1 VGYEAPPG
9 LEKHVVQPG
18 GRYSSKNPVV
28 IQTLL
33 GSCVAACLYD
43 PGTGVAGLN
52 HFLLAAPRYSR
63 TLPHTHTDAGRYG
76 IAAMELL
83 INDMVHLGADR
94 RRLKAKVFGGA
105 TVVLKSGPSK
115 DNFFCIHEI
124 NQRFIREYL
133 KTENIPIV
141 SEDLGG
147 ERGRVVYFETDTFKV
162 LRRYIKSSVLDKIEE
177 KEHRYWKR
185 SVEKPEIREGEITLF

>member
-1 VGYEAPPG
+1 
-9 LEKHVVQPG
+9 VVYKTPEHLVKYIVNPG
-18 GRYSSKNPVV
+18 GRYAADKPVL

-43 PGTGVAGLN
+43 PESGVAGLN

-63 TLPHTHTDAGRYG
+63 TMPLTHTDAGRYG
-76 IAAMELL
+76 IMAMELL
-83 INDMVHLGADR
+83 INDMIHLGADR
-94 RRLKAKVFGGA
+94 RRMMAKVFGGA
-105 TVVLKSGPSK
+105 TVIGPGSATR
-115 DNFFCIHEI
+115 DNFLCVHEV

-147 ERGRVVYFETDTFKV
+147 ERGRVVYFHTDTFKV
-162 LRRYIKSSVLDKIEE
+162 MRRFIQSSALVKIEE
-177 KEHRYWKR
+177 KERTYWKTR
-185 SVEKPEIREGEITLF
+185 VEKPEEGEVTLF

>member
-1 VGYEAPPG
+1 MGYEAPPG
-9 LEKHVVQPG
+9 LLKHVVHPG
-18 GRYSSKNPVV
+18 SRFSSREPVV

-43 PGTGVAGLN
+43 PATGVAGLN

-63 TLPHTHTDAGRYG
+63 TLPQTHTDAGRYG
-76 IAAMELL
+76 IAAIELL

-94 RRLKAKVFGGA
+94 RRLRAKVFGGA
-105 TVVLKSGPSK
+105 TVVLKSEPSK

-147 ERGRVVYFETDTFKV
+147 ERGRIVYFETDSFKV
-162 LRRYIKSSVLDKIEE
+162 RRRYIKSSVLDKIEA
-177 KEHRYWKR
+177 KEHSYWKR
-185 SVEKPEIREGEITLF
+185 SVEKPEIKEGEITLF